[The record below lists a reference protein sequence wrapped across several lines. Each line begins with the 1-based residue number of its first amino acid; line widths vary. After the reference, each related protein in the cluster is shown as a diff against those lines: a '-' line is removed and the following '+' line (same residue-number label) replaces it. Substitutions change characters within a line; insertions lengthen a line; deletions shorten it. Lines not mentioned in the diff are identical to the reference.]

1 MEIFKVVGIAI
12 TAVVISLI
20 LKRDR
25 PEISLLV
32 GICAGILILLGVLS
46 SMTGVIEVFD
56 DLIYKTGVDEELFS
70 GVLKIIG
77 IGYLTEYT
85 SQICTDYGQNSL
97 SEKVQLSGK
106 ISIFLMSVPI
116 IKELVS
122 VISSLL

>member
-1 MEIFKVVGIAI
+1 MEIFKVIGIAI
-12 TAVVISLI
+12 SAVVISII

-32 GICAGILILLGVLS
+32 GVSAGILILLGVLS

-56 DLIYKTGVDEELFS
+56 DLIYKTGVNEDLFA

-85 SQICTDYGQNSL
+85 SAICNDYGQGSL
-97 SEKVQLSGK
+97 AEKVQLSGK

-122 VISSLL
+122 VISSLV

>member
-12 TAVVISLI
+12 AAVIISLL

-32 GICAGILILLGVLS
+32 GVSAGILILLGVLS
-46 SMTGVIEVFD
+46 SMTSVIEVFD
-56 DLIYKTGVDEELFS
+56 ELIYKTGVDEELFS

-85 SQICTDYGQNSL
+85 SAICNDHGQASL

-116 IKELVS
+116 IKELVN
-122 VISSLL
+122 VISSLV